1 MHTHTSQ
8 THRINNLRVPRGAG
22 GQGPFNCS
30 LLGEGPRA
38 RESVKDLSSE
48 TSFTC
53 LFNNIHSSIYSFTPS
68 FSHSSIQSLIHKQL
82 IGSTF
87 NFLSYSSCGSRSK
100 NTEVVCHSLLQ
111 HFGHLM
117 QRADSSEKTLEE
129 NWLIGKAGK
138 DIREKEKRA
147 AEDEMVKYHHQCN
160 GHKSEQ
166 TPGDSEGQ
174 GSLACCSPWVAESDT
189 T

>member
-1 MHTHTSQ
+1 MQVTQLENTVARKGLQAFLIQSPRLKCIHTRHRHTELTISGYPGEQ
-8 THRINNLRVPRGAG
+8 GDRVLWS
-22 GQGPFNCS
+22 FNCS

-87 NFLSYSSCGSRSK
+87 NFLSYSSCGSRGK
-100 NTEVVCHSLLQ
+100 NTEVVSHSLLQ

-129 NWLIGKAGK
+129 N
-138 DIREKEKRA
+138 
-147 AEDEMVKYHHQCN
+147 
-160 GHKSEQ
+160 
-166 TPGDSEGQ
+166 
-174 GSLACCSPWVAESDT
+174 
-189 T
+189 